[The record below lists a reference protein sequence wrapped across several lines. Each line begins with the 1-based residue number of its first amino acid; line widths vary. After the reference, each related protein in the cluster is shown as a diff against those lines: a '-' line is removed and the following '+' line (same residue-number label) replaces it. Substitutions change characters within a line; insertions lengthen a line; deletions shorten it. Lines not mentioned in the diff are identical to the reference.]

1 MPVCKFFLIFILIVQ
16 EVDVNV
22 GNGVGLGGK
31 VYRKLGARTFVNMS
45 GTLQFA
51 RAGLKPGL
59 SCSVGNYLDKHT
71 GICWSP
77 RGSSI

>member
-1 MPVCKFFLIFILIVQ
+1 LLSSTLSILFQIIKTVLWQ
-16 EVDVNV
+16 EVDLNV
-22 GNGVGLGGK
+22 GNGLGLGGK

-51 RAGLKPGL
+51 RAGLKPGF

-71 GICWSP
+71 GP
-77 RGSSI
+77 